1 MVTQKEEERRD
12 RPEYSLHRVRE
23 MAAQGNVRYLS
34 SRVTTDV
41 ENLEFTPDN
50 VHECLRALEERH
62 FRGSVRYE
70 GTRAWLDEYLI
81 TCKGQRD
88 IGDNLY
94 IKLKLD
100 RDCIWIYLA
109 SFHRER

>member
-1 MVTQKEEERRD
+1 MVTIKDEERRD
-12 RPEYSLHRVRE
+12 RPEYSLQRIRE
-23 MAAQGNVRYLS
+23 IAAQGKVQYLS
-34 SRVTTDV
+34 SRVTMDV
-41 ENLEFTPDN
+41 ENLEFTPDD
-50 VHECLRALEERH
+50 VHECLRALEAKH

-70 GTRAWLDEYLI
+70 GSRAWLDEYLI
-81 TCKGQRD
+81 CCKGQRD
-88 IGDNLY
+88 SSDNLY

>member
-1 MVTQKEEERRD
+1 MVTKKDEERRD
-12 RPEYSLHRVRE
+12 RPEYSLRRIRE
-23 MAAQGNVRYLS
+23 MAGQGKVRYLS
-34 SRVTTDV
+34 ARVTMDV
-41 ENLEFTPDN
+41 ENLGFTPDD
-50 VHECLRALEERH
+50 VHECLGALEAKH

-70 GTRAWLDEYLI
+70 GSRVWLDEYLI
-81 TCKGQRD
+81 SCSGQRD
-88 IGDNLY
+88 ISDNLY

>member
-1 MVTQKEEERRD
+1 MVTEKDEERRD
-12 RPEYSLHRVRE
+12 RAEYSLKRIRE

-34 SRVTTDV
+34 SRVTMDV

-50 VHECLRALEERH
+50 VHECLRALEEKH

-70 GTRAWLDEYLI
+70 GSRVWLDEYLI

-88 IGDNLY
+88 ISDNLY